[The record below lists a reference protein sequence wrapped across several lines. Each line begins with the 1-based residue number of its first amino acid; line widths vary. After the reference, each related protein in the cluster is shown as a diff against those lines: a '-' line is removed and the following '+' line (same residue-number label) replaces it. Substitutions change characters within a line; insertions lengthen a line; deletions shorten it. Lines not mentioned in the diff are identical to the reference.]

1 MIAEIQISCKI
12 LSHPAPEEEDAVR
25 ATSEASSSVSLVAQA
40 TNRLR
45 FDILRADLEPGTKL
59 RLEALCERYGLSS
72 SPLREALNRLAADG
86 LVEVEDWRGFRVK
99 HASIDELNDIT
110 RLRLLLEREA
120 LKLAMAV
127 GDDNW
132 EAAIIAAF
140 HRMQL
145 AHGRLSGPALV
156 LDDVWSE
163 RHREFHQALIAA
175 CGSPH
180 LIALCG
186 NYFLRAERYRHLSAR
201 RRKMTQNVGDSHRRL
216 MEVVLARRKTQ
227 ALDMLAEHIEGT
239 SRRVIDV
246 LAGSA
251 FDGERTVPAKGDRKR
266 RAGAN

>member
-1 MIAEIQISCKI
+1 M
-12 LSHPAPEEEDAVR
+12 
-25 ATSEASSSVSLVAQA
+25 TASSETSGSASLVAQA
-40 TNRLR
+40 TTRLR

-59 RLEALCERYGLSS
+59 RLEALSERYGLSS

-110 RLRLLLEREA
+110 RVRLLIEREA
-120 LKLAMAV
+120 LKLAMAA

-132 EAAIIAAF
+132 EAAIIASF

-156 LDDVWSE
+156 LDDDWSE

-180 LIALCG
+180 LIELCG

-201 RRKMTQNVGDSHRRL
+201 RRKLKQNVDGSHRRL
-216 MEVVLARRKTQ
+216 MDVVLARRKTP
-227 ALDMLAEHIEGT
+227 ALDMIAEHIEGT
-239 SRRVIDV
+239 SRQVIEV

-251 FDGERTVPAKGDRKR
+251 LADPPAAPVKSERKR
-266 RAGAN
+266 RAKAN